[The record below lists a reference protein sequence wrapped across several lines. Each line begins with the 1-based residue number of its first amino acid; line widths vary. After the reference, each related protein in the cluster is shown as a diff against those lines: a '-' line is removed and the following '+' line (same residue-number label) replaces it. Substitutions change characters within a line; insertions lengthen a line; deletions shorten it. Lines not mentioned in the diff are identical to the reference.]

1 MNQYFKYELS
11 DSSDMKEASV
21 YDIMLSTS
29 NILFSNITMP
39 ADNFI
44 GSSIEFS

>member
-1 MNQYFKYELS
+1 M
-11 DSSDMKEASV
+11 

-29 NILFSNITMP
+29 NIVFSYSTMP
-39 ADNFI
+39 ADNSI